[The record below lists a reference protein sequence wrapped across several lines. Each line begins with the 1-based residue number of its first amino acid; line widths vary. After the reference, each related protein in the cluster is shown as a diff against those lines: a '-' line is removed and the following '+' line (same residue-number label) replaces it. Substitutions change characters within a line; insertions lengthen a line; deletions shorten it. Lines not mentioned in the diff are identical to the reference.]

1 MGLELDEGSGSEDDG
16 AEDEEE
22 APAPPADEL
31 GRTPK
36 SSSELPCCLFSMA
49 RYMCAGRR

>member
-1 MGLELDEGSGSEDDG
+1 MELDEGSALEDGS
-16 AEDEEE
+16 AEDEE
-22 APAPPADEL
+22 APAPEDGL

-36 SSSELPCCLFSMA
+36 SSSELPCCLLSMA